1 MPLFAESRFGHRGI
15 MKIGSDEHKQRF
27 CHDFIASHCRFDP
40 AALRW
45 PDLDT
50 AELGRLRAI
59 PFWQEVLYTERR
71 AGAIVAAYASTI
83 ADPLVREAVT
93 LQGFEEARHAEL
105 LRLMIHRYD
114 IAAEE
119 RLPEPPSGDL
129 HRAFA
134 DFGYG
139 ECLDAFLGFGVFK
152 IARRAGFLPD
162 AMFEIFETLIHEETR
177 HIVFFIN
184 WMAWQQAVRG
194 LGAPWLRA
202 ATAAR
207 YYARAIGRLLGTVRR
222 GRGANDGK
230 DFSATQ
236 ASVFLDGFTLRGFVQ
251 ECCAEHARRMAGFD
265 PELLQPHLLP
275 RLAGVALAGL
285 RLRTQAGAAPEKSV

>member
-1 MPLFAESRFGHRGI
+1 

-27 CHDFIASHCRFDP
+27 CNAFIASHCRFNP
-40 AALRW
+40 ESLKW
-45 PDLDT
+45 PDLD
-50 AELGRLRAI
+50 AAALDRLRSI

-71 AGAIVAAYASTI
+71 AGAIVAAFAATI
-83 ADPLVREAVT
+83 ADPLVRKAVT

-105 LRLMIHRYD
+105 LRLMIRRYGVT
-114 IAAEE
+114 AEE
-119 RLPEPPSGDL
+119 RQPDAPSGDL
-129 HRAFA
+129 LRAFA

-184 WMAWQQAVRG
+184 WMAWHQVARG
-194 LGAPWLRA
+194 RGTRWQRG
-202 ATAAR
+202 ATATH
-207 YYARAIGRLLGTVRR
+207 YYARAISRLLGTVRR

-236 ASVFLDGFTLRGFVQ
+236 AGVFLDGFTFRGFVA
-251 ECCAEHARRMAGFD
+251 ECCAEHARRMKEFD
-265 PELLQPHLLP
+265 PELLQPHFLP
-275 RLAGVALAGL
+275 RLAGIALAGL
-285 RLRTQAGAAPEKSV
+285 RPAAGAAREKGA

>member
-1 MPLFAESRFGHRGI
+1 VLFAAIRFRCGGV

-27 CHDFIASHCRFDP
+27 CREFIASHCQFDP
-40 AALRW
+40 AALAW
-45 PDLDT
+45 PDLDE
-50 AELGRLRAI
+50 AALRRLRAI

-71 AGAIVAAYASTI
+71 AGAIVAAYAATI
-83 ADPLVREAVT
+83 TDPLVREAVA

-105 LRLMIHRYD
+105 LRLMIRRYGV
-114 IAAEE
+114 AADE
-119 RLPEPPSGDL
+119 RSPDPPSGNL
-129 HRAFA
+129 RRAFA

-152 IARRAGFLPD
+152 IARRASFLPE

-184 WMAWQQAVRG
+184 WMAWQQVARG
-194 LGAPWLRA
+194 LGAPWLRG
-202 ATAAR
+202 ATAAH
-207 YYARAIGRLLGTVRR
+207 YYARAIGRLLATVWR

-236 ASVFLDGFTLRGFVQ
+236 ASVFLDGFTFRGFVE
-251 ECCAEHARRMAGFD
+251 ECRTEHARRMEGFD
-265 PELLQPHLLP
+265 PDLLQPYLLP
-275 RLAGVALAGL
+275 KLAGIALAAL
-285 RLRTQAGAAPEKSV
+285 RMSTRAGATREKSA